1 MKFFHLS
8 DLHIGKQ
15 LHHYNLREDQ
25 EHILAEV
32 LSYAASIH
40 PDAIVIAGDIYDKS
54 VPSGEAV
61 SLFDEF
67 LTALAKIEPAIP
79 VLIISGNHDSA
90 QRLDYASRLLGS
102 HQIYIAGQA
111 PEEEA
116 DRLKKIT
123 LTDEFGE
130 IEVYLLPF
138 VRPSIVRRALG
149 QEEIESYQ
157 DAVFAAVNHM
167 DIDTKKRNILV
178 AHQFVTGAGRC
189 DSEDIVV
196 GGVDNI
202 DASIFEA
209 FDYTALGHIHSP
221 QNIKENVRYCGT
233 LLKYSVSEAGQE
245 KSVTVIE
252 MGKKNDIVIRTIP
265 LIPKHDLRAIHGSY
279 MEVTARTFYQG
290 TATDDYVQIT
300 LTDEEDIPDGMQ
312 KLRTIYPNLLGLSY
326 DNLRTRTQQTIDF
339 DSKIKQKSEK
349 QLFEELYEKQN
360 NQPMSIEQK
369 QFVEELFTRLQE
381 DKS

>member
-67 LTALAKIEPAIP
+67 LTALAKIEPVIP

-116 DRLKKIT
+116 IYWFPISFIQGRGRLQQRVNQKY
-123 LTDEFGE
+123 
-130 IEVYLLPF
+130 YL
-138 VRPSIVRRALG
+138 
-149 QEEIESYQ
+149 
-157 DAVFAAVNHM
+157 
-167 DIDTKKRNILV
+167 
-178 AHQFVTGAGRC
+178 
-189 DSEDIVV
+189 
-196 GGVDNI
+196 
-202 DASIFEA
+202 
-209 FDYTALGHIHSP
+209 
-221 QNIKENVRYCGT
+221 
-233 LLKYSVSEAGQE
+233 SEA
-245 KSVTVIE
+245 
-252 MGKKNDIVIRTIP
+252 
-265 LIPKHDLRAIHGSY
+265 LI
-279 MEVTARTFYQG
+279 M
-290 TATDDYVQIT
+290 
-300 LTDEEDIPDGMQ
+300 
-312 KLRTIYPNLLGLSY
+312 
-326 DNLRTRTQQTIDF
+326 
-339 DSKIKQKSEK
+339 
-349 QLFEELYEKQN
+349 
-360 NQPMSIEQK
+360 
-369 QFVEELFTRLQE
+369 
-381 DKS
+381 

>member
-67 LTALAKIEPAIP
+67 LTALAKIEPVIP

-116 DRLKKIT
+116 DRLGLKLGMHICDGFALAGGPWIT
-123 LTDEFGE
+123 
-130 IEVYLLPF
+130 P
-138 VRPSIVRRALG
+138 
-149 QEEIESYQ
+149 EES
-157 DAVFAAVNHM
+157 
-167 DIDTKKRNILV
+167 
-178 AHQFVTGAGRC
+178 
-189 DSEDIVV
+189 
-196 GGVDNI
+196 
-202 DASIFEA
+202 
-209 FDYTALGHIHSP
+209 
-221 QNIKENVRYCGT
+221 
-233 LLKYSVSEAGQE
+233 
-245 KSVTVIE
+245 
-252 MGKKNDIVIRTIP
+252 
-265 LIPKHDLRAIHGSY
+265 
-279 MEVTARTFYQG
+279 
-290 TATDDYVQIT
+290 
-300 LTDEEDIPDGMQ
+300 MQ
-312 KLRTIYPNLLGLSY
+312 KVVWSDTIVNGGKLMA
-326 DNLRTRTQQTIDF
+326 I
-339 DSKIKQKSEK
+339 
-349 QLFEELYEKQN
+349 
-360 NQPMSIEQK
+360 
-369 QFVEELFTRLQE
+369 RLP
-381 DKS
+381 